1 MAMEIQYGQYRK
13 CSGKQRFG
21 SLHRRP
27 ACTLP
32 ISTIVRFYTVE

>member
-1 MAMEIQYGQYRK
+1 MAMKIQYGQYRK
-13 CSGKQRFG
+13 CGGIQRLG
-21 SLHRRP
+21 SRHRRP